1 MRARC
6 RLAAFACASLLLGA
20 CAPDAIIPSKP
31 YNAFL
36 TQLGEACRGEAI
48 GPYTVDQLAR
58 RTHSKH
64 GNYFM
69 DQTSRL
75 YFGKINAQDW
85 TAAITGFLNAWPQDP
100 GIACVLREYNETREW
115 TTPTGQAPSGRT
127 PESAAP
133 PRNEPAS
140 R

>member
-6 RLAAFACASLLLGA
+6 RLAALAWAAVLLAA
-20 CAPDAIIPSKP
+20 CAPDAIIPSRP
-31 YNAFL
+31 YNDFL
-36 TQLGEACRGEAI
+36 SQLTESCRGEAI

-75 YFGKINAQDW
+75 YFGRINAQDW
-85 TAAITGFLNAWPQDP
+85 TAAVTGFLNAWPQDP
-100 GIACVLREYNETREW
+100 GIACVLREYNQTREW
-115 TTPTGQAPSGRT
+115 TTPTGEAPSGRA
-127 PESAAP
+127 PASDAP